1 MTTACNKEELSENHY
16 KRDLSS
22 GRIRIPNYQR
32 DYAWKDKNF
41 RDLWEDLEEAIEYN
55 KKGQG
60 HFIGTMVVAKNEDNK
75 KLYDIIDG
83 QQRTTT
89 IFMLLHVLANEQNEK
104 DKQETRKYLYQK
116 GELKLEVAPQNQSFF
131 KALLE
136 AAEKGNI
143 SHCEKDADTEGKQNL
158 FEVLKAILD
167 KVSKLNKEE
176 ANERLEALL
185 EMVLMRLEEPDP
197 GRAIRTFQSVND
209 RGVPLLLLDKL
220 KSLFIYYSN
229 TFCDGKR
236 GLDQFIN
243 DHFGEIFKIFAKIKK
258 SNHISSVGGFDE
270 GDIFR
275 YHAGSQKFDGIEFL
289 GHYETSTE
297 NTYEK
302 LKDELKEIKKSKL
315 KSFIQSYVS
324 DLKNFY
330 QAFLDLLSEIDTNPT
345 TLKAMLINTIN
356 PLFFN
361 SLIRLKINNELDDE
375 AMKLFA
381 KTDIVFFKAGKKMR
395 TTAYNLIEEYLE
407 KGKEGLKSKMIAQCR
422 NHIESA
428 SWNLVNNASNS
439 SCFHYIFFEK
449 NCHEMGLVDLKKLIP
464 GKQFSQQKEHIIP
477 INLLEQRSNNKIRD
491 LGFENKEDLRAY
503 IDTYGNLISLEKS
516 LNLKAS
522 DKDLY
527 GKDEIYKN
535 SAIAFN
541 RRFNVKGFNKKAL
554 IKRNDE
560 MQEWLINTF
569 FKDFAAH

>member
-1 MTTACNKEELSENHY
+1 M
-16 KRDLSS
+16 D
-22 GRIRIPNYQR
+22 
-32 DYAWKDKNF
+32 
-41 RDLWEDLEEAIEYN
+41 
-55 KKGQG
+55 
-60 HFIGTMVVAKNEDNK
+60 TMVVAKNEDNK

-89 IFMLLHVLANEQNEK
+89 IFMFLHVLANEQNEK

-116 GELKLEVAPQNQSFF
+116 RELKLEIAPQNQSFF
-131 KALLE
+131 KMLLE

-167 KVSKLNKEE
+167 KVSTLNKEE
-176 ANERLEALL
+176 VNERLEALL
-185 EMVLMRLEEPDP
+185 EMVLMRFEEPDP

-220 KSLFIYYSN
+220 KSLLIYYSN
-229 TFCDGKR
+229 TFCDGKM

-258 SNHISSVGGFDE
+258 SNHISSIGGSDE

-275 YHAGSQKFDGIEFL
+275 YHAGSQKFDGIDFL
-289 GHYETSTE
+289 GHYTIST
-297 NTYEK
+297 NDTCEK
-302 LKDELKEIKKSKL
+302 LKDELKEIKKNKL

-345 TLKAMLINTIN
+345 TFKVMLINNIN

-375 AMKLFA
+375 TLRLFA
-381 KTDIVFFKAGKKMR
+381 KTDIVFFRVGRNMKAKV
-395 TTAYNLIEEYLE
+395 YNLINEYLQ
-407 KGKEGLKSKMIAQCR
+407 KGKEGLKSEMIAQCR
-422 NHIESA
+422 NDIGQA
-428 SWNLVNNASNS
+428 SWELVKNASKS
-439 SCFHYIFFEK
+439 PCFHYIFFEK
-449 NCHEMGLVDLKKLIP
+449 NCQEMGLSDLKKLIRE
-464 GKQFSQQKEHIIP
+464 KQFSQEKEHIIP
-477 INLLEQRSNNKIRD
+477 INLLKLDNEIEIQKLDFEGKTD
-491 LGFENKEDLRAY
+491 LEDY
-503 IDTYGNLISLEKS
+503 INTYGNLISLEGP
-516 LNLKAS
+516 LNSQAS

-535 SAIAFN
+535 SEIPFN
-541 RRFNVKGFNKKAL
+541 RRFNVKGFNKKVL
-554 IKRNDE
+554 IARNDE
-560 MQEWLINTF
+560 MREWLINTF
-569 FKDFAAH
+569 FKDFATQ

>member
-1 MTTACNKEELSENHY
+1 MKTTIKEIFLEEGYS
-16 KRDLSS
+16 
-22 GRIRIPNYQR
+22 IPNYQR
-32 DYAWKDKNF
+32 DYAWKEKNF
-41 RDLWEDLEEAIEYN
+41 KDLWEDLEEAIEYN

-60 HFIGTMVVAKNEDNK
+60 HFIGTMVVANNEDNK

-89 IFMLLHVLANEQNEK
+89 IFMLLLLHVLANKQNEK

-131 KALLE
+131 KTLLE
-136 AAEKGNI
+136 AAEKENI

-185 EMVLMRLEEPDP
+185 KMVLMRLEEPDP

-220 KSLFIYYSN
+220 KSLLIYYSN

-258 SNHISSVGGFDE
+258 SDHISSVGGFDE

-275 YHAGSQKFDGIEFL
+275 YHAGSQRFDGIEFL
-289 GHYETSTE
+289 GHYATSTE
-297 NTYEK
+297 DTYEK

-315 KSFIQSYVS
+315 KSFIRSYVS

-330 QAFLDLLSEIDTNPT
+330 QAFLDLLSEIDTSPT

-375 AMKLFA
+375 TLKLFA
-381 KTDIVFFKAGKKMR
+381 KTDIVFFKSSKKMR
-395 TTAYNLIEEYLE
+395 TTAYNLIDEYLE
-407 KGKEGLKSKMIAQCR
+407 KGKEELKSKMIDQCR
-422 NHIESA
+422 NDIELA
-428 SWNLVNNASNS
+428 SREFVNNASNS
-439 SCFHYIFFEK
+439 SCFHYVFFEK
-449 NCHEMGLVDLKKLIP
+449 NCQEMGLADLKKLIP
-464 GKQFSQQKEHIIP
+464 RKQFSQQKEHIIP

-491 LGFENKEDLRAY
+491 LGFEGKKDLEDY
-503 IDTYGNLISLEKS
+503 IDTYGNFISLEKS

-527 GKDEIYKN
+527 GKDAIYKE
-535 SAIAFN
+535 SRIPFN
-541 RRFNVKGFNKKAL
+541 RRFNVKGFNKKVL

-560 MQEWLINTF
+560 MRE
-569 FKDFAAH
+569 

>member
-1 MTTACNKEELSENHY
+1 MKTTIKEIFQEEGYS
-16 KRDLSS
+16 
-22 GRIRIPNYQR
+22 IPNYQR

-41 RDLWEDLEEAIEYN
+41 RDLWEDLEEAVEYN
-55 KKGQG
+55 KKGYG
-60 HFIGTMVVAKNEDNK
+60 HFIGTMVVTKNEDNK

-89 IFMLLHVLANEQNEK
+89 IFMLLHVLASKQNEK

-116 GELKLEVAPQNQSFF
+116 GELKLEVASQNQSFF
-131 KALLE
+131 KTLLE
-136 AAEKGNI
+136 AADKENI

-167 KVSKLNKEE
+167 KVSKLSKEE
-176 ANERLEALL
+176 VNERLEALL

-220 KSLFIYYSN
+220 KSLLIYYSN

-258 SNHISSVGGFDE
+258 SDHISSVGGPKFDE

-275 YHAGSQKFDGIEFL
+275 YHAGSQRFDGIEFL
-289 GHYETSTE
+289 GHYRTSTD

-302 LKDELKEIKKSKL
+302 LKAELKKIKSTKSTL
-315 KSFIQSYVS
+315 ESFIQSYVS

-345 TLKAMLINTIN
+345 TLKVMLINRIN
-356 PLFFN
+356 PFFFN

-375 AMKLFA
+375 TLKLFA
-381 KTDIVFFKAGKKMR
+381 KTDIVLFKSTRYMKSA
-395 TTAYNLIEEYLE
+395 AYKLINAYLK
-407 KGKEGLKSKMIAQCR
+407 KGKEGLKSEMIAQCR
-422 NHIESA
+422 NDIKLAPS
-428 SWNLVNNASNS
+428 NLVKYASNS
-439 SCFHYIFFEK
+439 LCFHYIFFEK
-449 NCHEMGLVDLKKLIP
+449 NCQEMGLADLKKLIP
-464 GKQFSQQKEHIIP
+464 EKQFSQEKEHIIP
-477 INLLEQRSNNKIRD
+477 INLLKLDNEIEIQK
-491 LGFENKEDLRAY
+491 LGFEDKKDLENY
-503 IDTYGNLISLEKS
+503 IYTYDNLISLEEP
-516 LNLKAS
+516 LNSKAS

-527 GKDEIYKN
+527 GKDEIYKD
-535 SAIAFN
+535 SEIPFN
-541 RRFNVKGFNKKAL
+541 RRFNVKGFNKKVL
-554 IKRNDE
+554 IERNNA
-560 MQEWLINTF
+560 MREWLIDTF
-569 FKDFAAH
+569 FKDFATH

>member
-1 MTTACNKEELSENHY
+1 MKTT
-16 KRDLSS
+16 
-22 GRIRIPNYQR
+22 IREIFQAEGYSIPNYQR

-60 HFIGTMVVAKNEDNK
+60 HFIGTMVVSKNEDHKN
-75 KLYDIIDG
+75 LYDIIDG

-89 IFMLLHVLANEQNEK
+89 IFMLLHVLANEQNEE

-176 ANERLEALL
+176 VSECLEALL
-185 EMVLMRLEEPDP
+185 KMVLMRLEEPDP
-197 GRAIRTFQSVND
+197 GIAIRTFQSVND

-220 KSLFIYYSN
+220 KSLLIYYSN

-236 GLDQFIN
+236 GLDWFIN

-258 SNHISSVGGFDE
+258 SNHISSVGSSNFDE

-275 YHAGSQKFDGIEFL
+275 YHAGSQKFDELSFL
-289 GHYETSTE
+289 GDHKLSTD

-302 LKDELKEIKKSKL
+302 LKDELKEVRKSKL

-330 QAFLDLLSEIDTNPT
+330 QAFFDLLSEIDTNPT
-345 TLKAMLINTIN
+345 TFKAMLINKIN

-375 AMKLFA
+375 TLRLFA
-381 KTDIVFFKAGKKMR
+381 KTYILLSKGRRGVGSV
-395 TTAYNLIEEYLE
+395 AYNLIEEYLQ

-422 NHIESA
+422 NYIE
-428 SWNLVNNASNS
+428 LVSRELVRDISNS
-439 SCFHYIFFEK
+439 KYFHYIFFEK
-449 NCHEMGLVDLKKLIP
+449 NCQEMGIADLKKLIP
-464 GKQFSQQKEHIIP
+464 GKQLAQEKEHIIP
-477 INLLEQRSNNKIRD
+477 LILLEQRPYNKIKD
-491 LGFENKEDLRAY
+491 LGFEGKKDLEDY
-503 IDTYGNLISLEKS
+503 IDTYGNFISLEKS

-527 GKDEIYKN
+527 GKDEIYKE
-535 SAIAFN
+535 SRIPFN
-541 RRFNVKGFNKKAL
+541 RRFNVKGFNKKVL
-554 IKRNDE
+554 IARNNE
-560 MQEWLINTF
+560 MREWLIDIF

>member
-1 MTTACNKEELSENHY
+1 M
-16 KRDLSS
+16 
-22 GRIRIPNYQR
+22 
-32 DYAWKDKNF
+32 
-41 RDLWEDLEEAIEYN
+41 
-55 KKGQG
+55 
-60 HFIGTMVVAKNEDNK
+60 
-75 KLYDIIDG
+75 
-83 QQRTTT
+83 
-89 IFMLLHVLANEQNEK
+89 
-104 DKQETRKYLYQK
+104 
-116 GELKLEVAPQNQSFF
+116 
-131 KALLE
+131 LLE

-176 ANERLEALL
+176 VNERLEALL

-220 KSLFIYYSN
+220 KSLLIYYSN

-243 DHFGEIFKIFAKIKK
+243 NHFGEIFKIFAKIKK

-275 YHAGSQKFDGIEFL
+275 YHAGSQRFDGIEFL
-289 GHYETSTE
+289 GHYKTSTE

-302 LKDELKEIKKSKL
+302 LKDKL
-315 KSFIQSYVS
+315 KKVKKDKLEDFIQSYVS

-330 QAFLDLLSEIDTNPT
+330 QAFLDLSSEIDTNPT
-345 TLKAMLINTIN
+345 TLKVMLINTIK
-356 PLFFN
+356 PSFFN

-375 AMKLFA
+375 TLKLFA

-422 NHIESA
+422 NYIESA
-428 SWNLVNNASNS
+428 SWNLVNNAPNP

-449 NCHEMGLVDLKKLIP
+449 NCHEMGLADLKKLIP

-503 IDTYGNLISLEKS
+503 IHTYGNLISLEKS
-516 LNLKAS
+516 LNGKAS

-535 SAIAFN
+535 SAIPFN

-560 MQEWLINTF
+560 MREWLIDTF
-569 FKDFAAH
+569 FKDFATH

>member
-1 MTTACNKEELSENHY
+1 MKTTIKEIFQEEGYS
-16 KRDLSS
+16 
-22 GRIRIPNYQR
+22 IPNYQR

-41 RDLWEDLEEAIEYN
+41 WDLWEDLEEAIEYN

-89 IFMLLHVLANEQNEK
+89 IFMLLHVLANKQNEEN
-104 DKQETRKYLYQK
+104 KQETRKYLYQK
-116 GELKLEVAPQNQSFF
+116 GELRLEVAPQNQSFF
-131 KALLE
+131 KTLLE
-136 AAEKGNI
+136 AAEKGSI

-158 FEVLKAILD
+158 FEVLKTILD
-167 KVSKLNKEE
+167 KVSKLSEE
-176 ANERLEALL
+176 GVNERLETLL

-220 KSLFIYYSN
+220 KSLLIYYSN

-258 SNHISSVGGFDE
+258 SNHIFSVGGSDE

-275 YHAGSQKFDGIEFL
+275 YHAGSQKFDEIEFL
-289 GHYETSTE
+289 GHYRTSTE

-302 LKDELKEIKKSKL
+302 LKDELKKVEKDKL
-315 KSFIQSYVS
+315 ENFIQSYVS

-345 TLKAMLINTIN
+345 TLKVMLINRIN

-375 AMKLFA
+375 TLRLFA
-381 KTDIVFFKAGKKMR
+381 KTDIVFFKSSRNMEA
-395 TTAYNLIEEYLE
+395 TAYNLIHGYLQ

-422 NHIESA
+422 NDIE
-428 SWNLVNNASNS
+428 
-439 SCFHYIFFEK
+439 
-449 NCHEMGLVDLKKLIP
+449 
-464 GKQFSQQKEHIIP
+464 
-477 INLLEQRSNNKIRD
+477 
-491 LGFENKEDLRAY
+491 
-503 IDTYGNLISLEKS
+503 
-516 LNLKAS
+516 
-522 DKDLY
+522 
-527 GKDEIYKN
+527 
-535 SAIAFN
+535 
-541 RRFNVKGFNKKAL
+541 
-554 IKRNDE
+554 
-560 MQEWLINTF
+560 
-569 FKDFAAH
+569 

>member
-1 MTTACNKEELSENHY
+1 MKTTIKEIFQAEGYS
-16 KRDLSS
+16 
-22 GRIRIPNYQR
+22 IPNYQR

-41 RDLWEDLEEAIEYN
+41 RDLWEDLEEAIDYN
-55 KKGQG
+55 KKGYG

-89 IFMLLHVLANEQNEK
+89 IFMLLHVLASKQNEEN
-104 DKQETRKYLYQK
+104 KQETRKYLYQK
-116 GELKLEVAPQNQSFF
+116 GELRLEVAPQNQSFF
-131 KALLE
+131 KTLLE

-143 SHCEKDADTEGKQNL
+143 GHCEKDADTEGKQNL

-185 EMVLMRLEEPDP
+185 KMVLMRLEEPDP

-220 KSLFIYYSN
+220 KSLLIYYSN

-275 YHAGSQKFDGIEFL
+275 YHAGSQRFDGIEFL
-289 GHYETSTE
+289 GHYRTSTD

-302 LKDELKEIKKSKL
+302 LKAELKKIKKSTL
-315 KSFIQSYVS
+315 ESFIQSYVS

-345 TLKAMLINTIN
+345 TLKVMLINKIN
-356 PLFFN
+356 PRFFN

-375 AMKLFA
+375 TLKLFA
-381 KTDIVFFKAGKKMR
+381 KTDIVFFKATRFLASK
-395 TTAYNLIEEYLE
+395 AYNLINAYLK
-407 KGKEGLKSKMIAQCR
+407 KGKEGLKSEMIAQCR
-422 NHIESA
+422 NDIELA
-428 SWNLVNNASNS
+428 SREFVNNASNS
-439 SCFHYIFFEK
+439 SCFHYVFFEK
-449 NCHEMGLVDLKKLIP
+449 NCQEMGLADLKKLIP

-491 LGFENKEDLRAY
+491 LGFEGKKDLEDY
-503 IDTYGNLISLEKS
+503 IDTYGNFISLEKS

-522 DKDLY
+522 NKDLY
-527 GKDEIYKN
+527 GKDAIYKE
-535 SAIAFN
+535 SRIPFN
-541 RRFNVKGFNKKAL
+541 RRFNVKGFNKKVL

-560 MQEWLINTF
+560 MREWLINTF
-569 FKDFAAH
+569 FKDFATH

>member
-1 MTTACNKEELSENHY
+1 M
-16 KRDLSS
+16 D
-22 GRIRIPNYQR
+22 
-32 DYAWKDKNF
+32 
-41 RDLWEDLEEAIEYN
+41 
-55 KKGQG
+55 
-60 HFIGTMVVAKNEDNK
+60 TMVVANNEDNK

-116 GELKLEVAPQNQSFF
+116 GELRLEVAPQNQSFF

-176 ANERLEALL
+176 VNERLEVLL

-220 KSLFIYYSN
+220 KSLLIYYSN
-229 TFCDGKR
+229 TFCNGKM

-258 SNHISSVGGFDE
+258 SNHISSVGGSDE

-275 YHAGSQKFDGIEFL
+275 YHAGSQKFAEIDFL
-289 GHYETSTE
+289 GYYKTSTD
-297 NTYEK
+297 NTYEQ
-302 LKDELKEIKKSKL
+302 LKDELKEIKKSKSKL

-345 TLKAMLINTIN
+345 TFKVMLINTIN
-356 PLFFN
+356 PSFFN

-375 AMKLFA
+375 TMRLFA
-381 KTDIVFFKAGKKMR
+381 KTDIVFFKVGRDRAN
-395 TTAYNLIEEYLE
+395 AYNLINGYIQ
-407 KGKEGLKSKMIAQCR
+407 KGKEGLKSKMIAQYR
-422 NHIESA
+422 NDIELA
-428 SWNLVNNASNS
+428 SWRLVKNASDL

-449 NCHEMGLVDLKKLIP
+449 NCQEMGLADLKKLILE
-464 GKQFSQQKEHIIP
+464 KEHIIP
-477 INLLEQRSNNKIRD
+477 NNLLKLDNKIEIQK
-491 LGFENKEDLRAY
+491 LGFEGKKDLEDY
-503 IDTYGNLISLEKS
+503 IETYGNLISLEGP
-516 LNLKAS
+516 LNSQAS

-527 GKDEIYKN
+527 GKDEIYK
-535 SAIAFN
+535 SSEIPFN
-541 RRFNVKGFNKKAL
+541 RRFNVKGFNKDGM
-554 IKRNDE
+554 R
-560 MQEWLINTF
+560 EWLINTF
-569 FKDFAAH
+569 FKDFATQ

>member
-1 MTTACNKEELSENHY
+1 
-16 KRDLSS
+16 
-22 GRIRIPNYQR
+22 
-32 DYAWKDKNF
+32 
-41 RDLWEDLEEAIEYN
+41 
-55 KKGQG
+55 
-60 HFIGTMVVAKNEDNK
+60 MVVAKNEDNK

-89 IFMLLHVLANEQNEK
+89 IFMLLHVLANKQNEEY
-104 DKQETRKYLYQK
+104 KQETRKYLYQK
-116 GELKLEVAPQNQSFF
+116 GELKLEVAPENQSFF

-176 ANERLEALL
+176 VNERLEALL

-220 KSLFIYYSN
+220 KSLLIYYSN

-258 SNHISSVGGFDE
+258 SNHFSSVGSPDE

-289 GHYETSTE
+289 GYYRTKTE
-297 NTYEK
+297 DTYEQLKDK
-302 LKDELKEIKKSKL
+302 LKEVRKSKL
-315 KSFIQSYVS
+315 KNFIQSYVS

-345 TLKAMLINTIN
+345 TFKAMLINTIN

-375 AMKLFA
+375 TLRLFA
-381 KTDIVFFKAGKKMR
+381 KTDIVFFKAGKEIRSK
-395 TTAYNLIEEYLE
+395 AYNLINEYLQ
-407 KGKEGLKSKMIAQCR
+407 KGKEGLKSEMIAQCR
-422 NHIESA
+422 NDIEQA
-428 SWNLVNNASNS
+428 SWKLVKNASNS
-439 SCFHYIFFEK
+439 ACFHYIFFER
-449 NCHEMGLVDLKKLIP
+449 NCQEMGLADLKKLIP
-464 GKQFSQQKEHIIP
+464 EKQFSQEKEHIIP
-477 INLLEQRSNNKIRD
+477 INLLKLDNEIKIQE
-491 LGFENKEDLRAY
+491 LGFEDKKDLENY
-503 IDTYGNLISLEKS
+503 IDTYGNLISLESS
-516 LNLKAS
+516 LNREAS

-527 GKDEIYKN
+527 EKDEIYKR
-535 SAIAFN
+535 SEIPFN
-541 RRFNVKGFNKKAL
+541 RRFNVKDFKKEVLIERNNKMEK
-554 IKRNDE
+554 
-560 MQEWLINTF
+560 WLIDTF

>member
-1 MTTACNKEELSENHY
+1 MKTT
-16 KRDLSS
+16 
-22 GRIRIPNYQR
+22 IREIFQAEGYSIPNYQR

-89 IFMLLHVLANEQNEK
+89 IFMLLHVLANKQNEE

-167 KVSKLNKEE
+167 KVSKLSEEE

-197 GRAIRTFQSVND
+197 GKAIRTFQSVND

-220 KSLFIYYSN
+220 KSLLIYYSN
-229 TFCDGKR
+229 TFCDGER

-258 SNHISSVGGFDE
+258 SNHISSVGGSNFDE

-275 YHAGSQKFDGIEFL
+275 YHAGSQRFDGIEFL

-297 NTYEK
+297 NTYEQLKDK
-302 LKDELKEIKKSKL
+302 LKEVRKSKL

-330 QAFLDLLSEIDTNPT
+330 QAFFDLLSEIDANPT
-345 TLKAMLINTIN
+345 TFKVMLINRIN
-356 PLFFN
+356 PHFFN
-361 SLIRLKINNELDDE
+361 SLIRLKINNQLDDE
-375 AMKLFA
+375 TLRLFA
-381 KTDIVFFKAGKKMR
+381 KTDIVLFKAGRYMKSA
-395 TTAYNLIEEYLE
+395 AYNLINAYL
-407 KGKEGLKSKMIAQCR
+407 KKDKEGLKSEMIAQCR
-422 NHIESA
+422 NDIERA
-428 SWNLVNNASNS
+428 SWELVNNASNS

-449 NCHEMGLVDLKKLIP
+449 NCQEISLADLKKLIP

-477 INLLEQRSNNKIRD
+477 INLLKLDNEIEIQK
-491 LGFENKEDLRAY
+491 LGFEDKKDLEAY
-503 IDTYGNLISLEKS
+503 IDTYGNLISLENP
-516 LNLKAS
+516 LNSKAS

-527 GKDEIYKN
+527 GKDEIYK
-535 SAIAFN
+535 SSEIPFN
-541 RRFNVKGFNKKAL
+541 RRFNAKGFNKKVL
-554 IKRNDE
+554 IERNDE
-560 MQEWLINTF
+560 MREWLIDTF

>member
-1 MTTACNKEELSENHY
+1 M
-16 KRDLSS
+16 
-22 GRIRIPNYQR
+22 
-32 DYAWKDKNF
+32 
-41 RDLWEDLEEAIEYN
+41 WEDLEEAIEYN
-55 KKGQG
+55 KKGQW
-60 HFIGTMVVAKNEDNK
+60 HFMGTMVVAKNEYNK

-89 IFMLLHVLANEQNEK
+89 IFMLLHVLASEQNEK

-116 GELKLEVAPQNQSFF
+116 EELKLEVAPQNQSFF

-176 ANERLEALL
+176 VNERLEVLL
-185 EMVLMRLEEPDP
+185 EMVLMRFEESDP

-220 KSLFIYYSN
+220 KSLLIYYSN
-229 TFCDGKR
+229 TFCDGKM

-258 SNHISSVGGFDE
+258 SNRISSVGGSDE

-275 YHAGSQKFDGIEFL
+275 YHAGSQKFDGIGFL
-289 GHYETSTE
+289 GYYEASTE
-297 NTYEK
+297 STYEK
-302 LKDELKEIKKSKL
+302 LKDELKKVKKDEL
-315 KSFIQSYVS
+315 ENFIRSYVS

-345 TLKAMLINTIN
+345 TFKDMLLINNIN
-356 PLFFN
+356 PRFFN
-361 SLIRLKINNELDDE
+361 SLIRLKINNELEDE
-375 AMKLFA
+375 TLKLFA
-381 KTDIVFFKAGKKMR
+381 KTDIVFFRVGRNMR
-395 TTAYNLIEEYLE
+395 ANAYNLINEYLE

-422 NHIESA
+422 NDIGQA
-428 SWNLVNNASNS
+428 SWELVKNAFNS
-439 SCFHYIFFEK
+439 PCFHYVFFEK
-449 NCHEMGLVDLKKLIP
+449 NCQEMGIADLKKLIRE
-464 GKQFSQQKEHIIP
+464 KQFSQEKEHIIP
-477 INLLEQRSNNKIRD
+477 INLLKLDNEIEIQK
-491 LGFENKEDLRAY
+491 LGFEGKKDLEDY
-503 IDTYGNLISLEKS
+503 IDTYGNFISLEKS

-535 SAIAFN
+535 SEIPFN
-541 RRFNVKGFNKKAL
+541 RHFNVKGFNKKVL
-554 IKRNDE
+554 TKRNDE
-560 MQEWLINTF
+560 MREWLINTF
-569 FKDFAAH
+569 FKDFATQ

>member
-1 MTTACNKEELSENHY
+1 MKTTLKDVFLESEY
-16 KRDLSS
+16 S
-22 GRIRIPNYQR
+22 IPNYQR
-32 DYAWKDKNF
+32 DYAWKEKNF
-41 RDLWEDLEEAIEYN
+41 KDLWEDLEEAIEYN

-75 KLYDIIDG
+75 NLYDIIDG

-89 IFMLLHVLANEQNEK
+89 IFMLLHVLANKQNKK

-131 KALLE
+131 KTLLE

-158 FEVLKAILD
+158 FEVLKAIWD

-176 ANERLEALL
+176 VNERLETLL

-220 KSLFIYYSN
+220 KSLLIYYSN

-258 SNHISSVGGFDE
+258 SDHISSVGGFDE

-275 YHAGSQKFDGIEFL
+275 YHAGSQRFDGIEFL
-289 GHYETSTE
+289 GHYKTSTDK
-297 NTYEK
+297 TYEK
-302 LKDELKEIKKSKL
+302 LKDELKKIKSTKSTL
-315 KSFIQSYVS
+315 ESFIQSYVS

-345 TLKAMLINTIN
+345 TLKVMLINRIN

-375 AMKLFA
+375 TLKLFA
-381 KTDIVFFKAGKKMR
+381 KTDIVFFKATKKLYSK
-395 TTAYNLIEEYLE
+395 AYNLINAYLK
-407 KGKEGLKSKMIAQCR
+407 KGKEGLKSEMIAQCR
-422 NHIESA
+422 NDIE
-428 SWNLVNNASNS
+428 LVSLRLVKNAFNS

-449 NCHEMGLVDLKKLIP
+449 NCHEMGLADLKKLIP
-464 GKQFSQQKEHIIP
+464 GKQFPQEKEHIIP
-477 INLLEQRSNNKIRD
+477 INLLELDNEIEIQK
-491 LGFENKEDLRAY
+491 LGFEDKKDLENY
-503 IDTYGNLISLEKS
+503 IDTYGNLISLES
-516 LNLKAS
+516 PLNPKAS

-527 GKDEIYKN
+527 EKDEVYKE
-535 SAIAFN
+535 SEIPFN
-541 RRFNVKGFNKKAL
+541 RRFDTKNFNKKAL
-554 IKRNDE
+554 VKRNEE

>member
-1 MTTACNKEELSENHY
+1 M
-16 KRDLSS
+16 
-22 GRIRIPNYQR
+22 
-32 DYAWKDKNF
+32 
-41 RDLWEDLEEAIEYN
+41 WEDLEEAIEYN

-60 HFIGTMVVAKNEDNK
+60 HFMGIMAVAKNEDNK

-158 FEVLKAILD
+158 FKVLKAILD
-167 KVSKLNKEE
+167 KVDKLNKEE
-176 ANERLEALL
+176 VNERLEALL
-185 EMVLMRLEEPDP
+185 EMVLMRFEEPDP

-209 RGVPLLLLDKL
+209 RDVPLLLLDKL
-220 KSLFIYYSN
+220 KSLLIYYSN

-275 YHAGSQKFDGIEFL
+275 YHAGSQKFDGIDFL
-289 GHYETSTE
+289 GHYRASTE
-297 NTYEK
+297 DTCEQ

-345 TLKAMLINTIN
+345 TFKVMLINKIN
-356 PLFFN
+356 PSFFN

-375 AMKLFA
+375 TLKLFA
-381 KTDIVFFKAGKKMR
+381 KTDIMFFKVGRDRAN
-395 TTAYNLIEEYLE
+395 AYNLINEYLQ

-422 NHIESA
+422 NHIEQA
-428 SWNLVNNASNS
+428 SWKLVKNAFNS

-449 NCHEMGLVDLKKLIP
+449 NCQEMGFADLKKLIRE
-464 GKQFSQQKEHIIP
+464 KQFSQQKEHIIP
-477 INLLEQRSNNKIRD
+477 NNLLKLDNEIEIQK
-491 LGFENKEDLRAY
+491 LGFEGKKDLEDY
-503 IDTYGNLISLEKS
+503 IHTYGNLISLERQ
-516 LNLKAS
+516 LNSQAS

-527 GKDEIYKN
+527 GKDEIYK
-535 SAIAFN
+535 SSEIPFN
-541 RRFNVKGFNKKAL
+541 RRFDTKNL
-554 IKRNDE
+554 IK
-560 MQEWLINTF
+560 
-569 FKDFAAH
+569 KP

>member
-1 MTTACNKEELSENHY
+1 
-16 KRDLSS
+16 
-22 GRIRIPNYQR
+22 
-32 DYAWKDKNF
+32 
-41 RDLWEDLEEAIEYN
+41 
-55 KKGQG
+55 
-60 HFIGTMVVAKNEDNK
+60 MVVAKNEYNK

-89 IFMLLHVLANEQNEK
+89 IFMLLHVLANKQNEE

-116 GELKLEVAPQNQSFF
+116 GELKLEVAPENQSFF

-176 ANERLEALL
+176 VNERLEALL

-220 KSLFIYYSN
+220 KSLLIYYSN

-258 SNHISSVGGFDE
+258 SNHISSVGGPDE
-270 GDIFR
+270 GSIFR

-289 GHYETSTE
+289 GYYKTSTPE
-297 NTYEK
+297 TYEK
-302 LKDELKEIKKSKL
+302 LKDELKKVKKDKL
-315 KSFIQSYVS
+315 EDFIRSYVS

-330 QAFLDLLSEIDTNPT
+330 QAFLDLLSEIDTNKT
-345 TLKAMLINTIN
+345 TFKAMLINKIN
-356 PLFFN
+356 PYFFN

-375 AMKLFA
+375 TLRLFA
-381 KTDIVFFKAGKKMR
+381 KTDILLFRVGRYMQSA
-395 TTAYNLIEEYLE
+395 AYNLINEYLQ

-422 NHIESA
+422 NDIDIESA
-428 SWNLVNNASNS
+428 SWKLVKNAFDS
-439 SCFHYIFFEK
+439 SCFHYIFFER
-449 NCHEMGLVDLKKLIP
+449 NCQEMGLADLKKLIR
-464 GKQFSQQKEHIIP
+464 GKQLSQQEEHIIP
-477 INLLEQRSNNKIRD
+477 INLLELDNEIEIQK
-491 LGFENKEDLRAY
+491 LGFEDETDLEDY
-503 IDTYGNLISLEKS
+503 IDTYGNLISLEGP
-516 LNLKAS
+516 LNSQAD

-527 GKDEIYKN
+527 GKDEIYKK
-535 SAIAFN
+535 SAIPFN
-541 RRFNVKGFNKKAL
+541 RRFDTKNFNKEAL
-554 IKRNDE
+554 KKRNDE
-560 MQEWLINTF
+560 MREWLISTF
-569 FKDFAAH
+569 FKDFAAR

>member
-1 MTTACNKEELSENHY
+1 
-16 KRDLSS
+16 
-22 GRIRIPNYQR
+22 
-32 DYAWKDKNF
+32 
-41 RDLWEDLEEAIEYN
+41 
-55 KKGQG
+55 
-60 HFIGTMVVAKNEDNK
+60 MVVAKNEDNK

-104 DKQETRKYLYQK
+104 DKRETRKYLYQK
-116 GELKLEVAPQNQSFF
+116 GKLKLEVAPQNQSFF
-131 KALLE
+131 KTLLE

-143 SHCEKDADTEGKQNL
+143 SQKKMQTPKGKQNL

-167 KVSKLNKEE
+167 KVSKLSEE
-176 ANERLEALL
+176 GVNERLEVLL
-185 EMVLMRLEEPDP
+185 KMVLMRLEEPDP

-220 KSLFIYYSN
+220 KSLLIYYSN

-258 SNHISSVGGFDE
+258 SDHISSVGGFDE

-275 YHAGSQKFDGIEFL
+275 YHAGSQRFDGIEFL
-289 GHYETSTE
+289 GHYRTSTE
-297 NTYEK
+297 DTYEK
-302 LKDELKEIKKSKL
+302 LKAELKEIKKSKL
-315 KSFIQSYVS
+315 ESFIQSYVS
-324 DLKNFY
+324 NLKNFY

-345 TLKAMLINTIN
+345 TLKVMLINRIN

-375 AMKLFA
+375 TLKLFA
-381 KTDIVFFKAGKKMR
+381 KTDTVFFKATKKLNSK
-395 TTAYNLIEEYLE
+395 AYNLINAYLK
-407 KGKEGLKSKMIAQCR
+407 KGKEGLKSEMIAQCR
-422 NHIESA
+422 NDIGLVSLR
-428 SWNLVNNASNS
+428 LVNNVFNL
-439 SCFHYIFFEK
+439 SCFHYVFFEK
-449 NCHEMGLVDLKKLIP
+449 NCQEMGLADLKKLIP

-491 LGFENKEDLRAY
+491 LGFEGEKDLEDY
-503 IDTYGNLISLEKS
+503 IDTYGNLISLEKP
-516 LNLKAS
+516 LNSKGK

-527 GKDEIYKN
+527 EKNEIYK
-535 SAIAFN
+535 SSKIPFN
-541 RRFNVKGFNKKAL
+541 RRFNAKDFNKKVL

-560 MQEWLINTF
+560 MREWLIDTF
-569 FKDFAAH
+569 FKDFATH

>member
-1 MTTACNKEELSENHY
+1 
-16 KRDLSS
+16 
-22 GRIRIPNYQR
+22 
-32 DYAWKDKNF
+32 
-41 RDLWEDLEEAIEYN
+41 
-55 KKGQG
+55 
-60 HFIGTMVVAKNEDNK
+60 MVVAKNEDNK

-158 FEVLKAILD
+158 FEVLEAILD
-167 KVSKLNKEE
+167 KVSTLNKEE
-176 ANERLEALL
+176 VNERLEVLL
-185 EMVLMRLEEPDP
+185 EMVLMRFEEPDP

-220 KSLFIYYSN
+220 KSLLIYYSN
-229 TFCDGKR
+229 TFCDGEM

-258 SNHISSVGGFDE
+258 SNHIFSVGGPNE

-275 YHAGSQKFDGIEFL
+275 YHAGSQKFDGIDFL
-289 GHYETSTE
+289 GHHRASTE
-297 NTYEK
+297 DTYEQ
-302 LKDELKEIKKSKL
+302 LKDELKKVKKDEL
-315 KSFIQSYVS
+315 ENFIRSYVS

-345 TLKAMLINTIN
+345 TFKVMLINNIN

-375 AMKLFA
+375 TMRLFA
-381 KTDIVFFKAGKKMR
+381 KTDIVFFKVGRNMR
-395 TTAYNLIEEYLE
+395 ANAYNLINGYIQ

-422 NHIESA
+422 NDIEQV
-428 SWNLVNNASNS
+428 SWKLVKNAFNS
-439 SCFHYIFFEK
+439 SCFHYVFFEK
-449 NCHEMGLVDLKKLIP
+449 NCQEMGLADLKKLIP
-464 GKQFSQQKEHIIP
+464 EKQFSQDTEHIIP
-477 INLLEQRSNNKIRD
+477 NNLLELDNEIEIQK
-491 LGFENKEDLRAY
+491 LGFEDKTDLEDY
-503 IDTYGNLISLEKS
+503 IETYGNLISLEGP
-516 LNLKAS
+516 LNSQAS

-527 GKDEIYKN
+527 GKDEIYK
-535 SAIAFN
+535 SSEIPFN
-541 RRFNVKGFNKKAL
+541 RRFNVKGFNKDGM
-554 IKRNDE
+554 R
-560 MQEWLINTF
+560 EWLINTF
-569 FKDFAAH
+569 FKDFATQ

>member
-1 MTTACNKEELSENHY
+1 
-16 KRDLSS
+16 
-22 GRIRIPNYQR
+22 
-32 DYAWKDKNF
+32 
-41 RDLWEDLEEAIEYN
+41 
-55 KKGQG
+55 
-60 HFIGTMVVAKNEDNK
+60 
-75 KLYDIIDG
+75 
-83 QQRTTT
+83 
-89 IFMLLHVLANEQNEK
+89 MLLHVLASEQNEK

-136 AAEKGNI
+136 AAEKRNI

-167 KVSKLNKEE
+167 KVSKLNEE
-176 ANERLEALL
+176 EVNERLETLL

-220 KSLFIYYSN
+220 KSLLIYYSN

-258 SNHISSVGGFDE
+258 SNHISSVGGPNE

-275 YHAGSQKFDGIEFL
+275 YHAGSQKFDGIGSL
-289 GHYETSTE
+289 GGYKTSTE
-297 NTYEK
+297 NTYEQ
-302 LKDELKEIKKSKL
+302 LKDELKKVEKDKL
-315 KSFIQSYVS
+315 ENFIRSYVS

-345 TLKAMLINTIN
+345 TFKVMLINNIN
-356 PLFFN
+356 TSFFN

-375 AMKLFA
+375 TMRLFA
-381 KTDIVFFKAGKKMR
+381 KTDIVLFKVGRHMR
-395 TTAYNLIEEYLE
+395 ANAYNLINEYLK

-422 NHIESA
+422 NDIEQA
-428 SWNLVNNASNS
+428 SWKLVKNAFDLSYS

-449 NCHEMGLVDLKKLIP
+449 NCQEMGLADLKKLIRE
-464 GKQFSQQKEHIIP
+464 KQFSQEKEHIIP
-477 INLLEQRSNNKIRD
+477 INLLKLDNEIEIQK
-491 LGFENKEDLRAY
+491 LGFEDKKDLEDY
-503 IDTYGNLISLEKS
+503 IDTYGNFISLEKS
-516 LNLKAS
+516 LNRKAS

-527 GKDEIYKN
+527 GKDEIYK
-535 SAIAFN
+535 SSEIPFN

-554 IKRNDE
+554 IARNDE
-560 MQEWLINTF
+560 MREWLINTF
-569 FKDFAAH
+569 FKDFATQ

>member
-1 MTTACNKEELSENHY
+1 M
-16 KRDLSS
+16 
-22 GRIRIPNYQR
+22 
-32 DYAWKDKNF
+32 
-41 RDLWEDLEEAIEYN
+41 
-55 KKGQG
+55 
-60 HFIGTMVVAKNEDNK
+60 
-75 KLYDIIDG
+75 
-83 QQRTTT
+83 
-89 IFMLLHVLANEQNEK
+89 
-104 DKQETRKYLYQK
+104 
-116 GELKLEVAPQNQSFF
+116 
-131 KALLE
+131 E

-167 KVSKLNKEE
+167 KVNKLNKEE
-176 ANERLEALL
+176 VNERLEALL

-220 KSLFIYYSN
+220 KSLLIYYSN

-258 SNHISSVGGFDE
+258 SNHTFSVGGSKFDE

-275 YHAGSQKFDGIEFL
+275 YHAGSQRFDGIEFL
-289 GHYETSTE
+289 GHYEASTE

-302 LKDELKEIKKSKL
+302 LKDELKEIKNKKSKL

-345 TLKAMLINTIN
+345 TLKVMLINKIN
-356 PLFFN
+356 TRFFN

-375 AMKLFA
+375 TMRLFT
-381 KTDIVFFKAGKKMR
+381 KTDIVFFKAGKTMR
-395 TTAYNLIEEYLE
+395 AKAHNLIHEYLQ

-422 NHIESA
+422 NDIEQA
-428 SWNLVNNASNS
+428 SWKLVKNASNS
-439 SCFHYIFFEK
+439 SCFHYVFFEK
-449 NCHEMGLVDLKKLIP
+449 NCQEMGLADLKKLIR

-503 IDTYGNLISLEKS
+503 INTYGNLISLEKS

-527 GKDEIYKN
+527 GKDEIYKE
-535 SAIAFN
+535 SRIPFN
-541 RRFNVKGFNKKAL
+541 RRFDTKNFNKEAL
-554 IKRNDE
+554 KKRNDE
-560 MQEWLINTF
+560 MQEWLIDTF
-569 FKDFAAH
+569 FKDFATH